1 MGRQGQ
7 PREAQLHAMYLS
19 ERKGWSQ
26 DPPLPRIHLSIGSG
40 HKGILLEIPAYLR
53 SSEGKQL
60 LSLISV
66 SMAVAFEQTHLLQPR
81 TVLLCCCCCA
91 FHCVTPLHYSVCIAF
106 LPDVPS
112 VYQYLKILT
121 VLLISS

>member
-1 MGRQGQ
+1 MPVFKQSIFSALYEKLPWCSRNVEQPEAVMENLVGRQGQ

-60 LSLISV
+60 FSFV
-66 SMAVAFEQTHLLQPR
+66 PVTAVFIL
-81 TVLLCCCCCA
+81 VLACC
-91 FHCVTPLHYSVCIAF
+91 S
-106 LPDVPS
+106 
-112 VYQYLKILT
+112 
-121 VLLISS
+121 